1 MPKSL
6 VHIARLAVRACRVA
20 WAAVYV
26 NDRAVVTATAPEAV
40 SAKAVFRADHQTHEE
55 VLTRAGHDHEPLGL
69 LEGEEL
75 LDAMLPAAAP
85 RFWATVRLEHVPE
98 AVLCVADPIPR
109 PYDTDVQATL
119 EDLVAVAAGDDLVPP
134 AHAVPKSVRGF
145 QGEDL
150 HTLHPVP
157 ASADSSSSASALQA
171 SSGSSSSLEYS
182 IHDTLYGAVHEAI
195 QAVPTFEHAL
205 HGSRQGA
212 LGVDG
217 ESAGGMGDGENRV
230 PDRDADR
237 THDASQSGSV
247 SGGRAKSSL
256 NDRSFGARS
265 PGGDERDD
273 RSGSSPSGSSPSG
286 SSRLDGSPPADPAT
300 EQKFEIHRTRS
311 PLAFIEWNQ
320 DGEVV
325 DWNPAAERIFGYT
338 AEEAQ
343 DLVVWD
349 LVPAAEQPDVE
360 RVWRAQFN
368 QKGGYFNCNSN
379 VTKDG
384 RIILCEWHNTPL
396 VDADGTVFG
405 VISLAQDVTERE
417 AAARA
422 VQESKEFAENL
433 IVSMQDGIVVFDAA
447 GTTIQ
452 VNDAFCA
459 MTGFS
464 REELLGTDLPYP
476 YWPPEQYDALRTLFA
491 RTFQGV
497 VDRYETVFQKKD
509 GSRIPV
515 VISPSTLRDK
525 DGSVVSYVATVRDV
539 TERKAAEDQLAR
551 ERDLLEKIFDAIPVM
566 IVVHDAAEGLLRVNR
581 AFREII
587 GRGTIR
593 LPGQSGPHLELDA
606 EAPMAMRAFV
616 DALSDAW
623 VDISVETEDGETVE
637 SSWIGVRS
645 SGGTRLGIGIDVTE
659 RIRRAADLERARDEA
674 EEMNRLKSAFLANM
688 SHEIRT
694 PLTSILGFAEAIY
707 DEVDGNGPEL
717 QVASDFAQLIQR
729 GGRRL
734 LDTLNSVLDLSRLE
748 AGMMKVHPT
757 VTDVGT
763 EVRDVADL
771 LRPMAQA
778 KAITIDIDVPA
789 SVVCAHADPA
799 ALHRVLSNLVNNAIK
814 FTPEGGAVTCRVRPG
829 DDRVCVEVEDTGV
842 GISEDF
848 LPHVFEPFRQESS
861 GTDRA
866 YEGSGLGLAV
876 TQQLVD
882 LMNGSVDVAS
892 TKGEGTCITVY
903 LPGTGS

>member
-26 NDRAVVTATAPEAV
+26 DDRAVVTATAPEAA
-40 SAKAVFRADHQTHEE
+40 SAQTVFRADPHTHDE
-55 VLTRAGHDHEPLGL
+55 VLTRPGRDRAPLGL

-85 RFWATVRLEHVPE
+85 RFWATVRLEHLPE

-109 PYDTDVQATL
+109 SPDTDVHAIL
-119 EDLVAVAAGDDLVPP
+119 EDLVAVAIGDHDPLGRGL
-134 AHAVPKSVRGF
+134 PKDVRGF
-145 QGEDL
+145 RAEAFQAVDAASTQPTSAGTPALEYRVHD
-150 HTLHPVP
+150 TLHGAVGE
-157 ASADSSSSASALQA
+157 AMQSAPTFEATSPPSGAEADGTGGRATRS
-171 SSGSSSSLEYS
+171 SSGSRSSS
-182 IHDTLYGAVHEAI
+182 VEAP
-195 QAVPTFEHAL
+195 AGL
-205 HGSRQGA
+205 RG
-212 LGVDG
+212 
-217 ESAGGMGDGENRV
+217 AGGN
-230 PDRDADR
+230 A
-237 THDASQSGSV
+237 
-247 SGGRAKSSL
+247 
-256 NDRSFGARS
+256 
-265 PGGDERDD
+265 PGG
-273 RSGSSPSGSSPSG
+273 
-286 SSRLDGSPPADPAT
+286 PADGPPFPERAT

-311 PLAFIEWNQ
+311 PLAFIEWNRE
-320 DGEVV
+320 GRVV

-343 DLVVWD
+343 ELVVWD
-349 LVPAAEQPDVE
+349 LVPDAERTDVE

-368 QKGGYFNCNSN
+368 QMGGYFNCNSN

-384 RIILCEWHNTPL
+384 SIILCEWHNTPL

-447 GTTIQ
+447 GRTIQ

-464 REELLGTDLPYP
+464 REELLGTDMPYP

-491 RTFQGV
+491 RTFEGV

-509 GSRIPV
+509 GHRIPV
-515 VISPSTLRDK
+515 VISPSTLRDD
-525 DGSVVSYVATVRDV
+525 DGSVISYVATVRDI

-566 IVVHDAAEGLLRVNR
+566 IVVHDASEGLLRVNR

-623 VDISVETEDGETVE
+623 VDISVETENGETVE

-707 DEVDGNGPEL
+707 DEVDGTGPEL

-757 VTDVGT
+757 RSDVGT

-771 LRPMAQA
+771 LRPMARA
-778 KAITIDIDVPA
+778 KAITIETEIPD
-789 SVVCAHADPA
+789 SVVSAHADPA
-799 ALHRVLSNLVNNAIK
+799 ALHRVLSNLVSNAVK
-814 FTPEGGAVTCRVRPG
+814 FTPEGGVITCRVRPA
-829 DDRVCVEVEDTGV
+829 DDRVCIEVQDTGV
-842 GISEDF
+842 GISDDF
-848 LPHVFEPFRQESS
+848 LPHAFEPFRQESS

-882 LMNGSVDVAS
+882 LMNGTIDVAS
-892 TKGEGTCITVY
+892 TKGEGTCITVC
-903 LPGTGS
+903 LPKTGS